1 MRDTASVCG
10 MVLVLLS
17 GPIGQAA
24 AKTPGPAELI
34 GTWRGTSTC
43 TDRVA
48 APACNDETVVYE
60 FSAGPKPGL
69 VHWKADKIVNGQRV
83 PMGEFD
89 VEYDKTE
96 ACWKAEYH
104 GPRVTSVW
112 RLTVKDGHL
121 TGTGRQLPGN
131 QTIRKLDLVPMAP
144 AHATARKIRATGSPY
159 QGVVASR
166 MEPGRACAKVN
177 SVPCAARIL

>member
-1 MRDTASVCG
+1 MNALVSGV
-10 MVLVLLS
+10 VLVVLS
-17 GPIGQAA
+17 GAIGQTATT
-24 AKTPGPAELI
+24 TPGPAQLI

-69 VHWKADKIVNGQRV
+69 VHWKADKIVNGQRE

-89 VEYDKTE
+89 LAYDKTE
-96 ACWKAEYH
+96 ACWKAEYR

-112 RLTVKDGHL
+112 RLTVTARHL
-121 TGTGRQLPGN
+121 TGTGRLLPGN
-131 QTIRKLDLVPMAP
+131 ETIRKLDLVPMP
-144 AHATARKIRATGSPY
+144 TK
-159 QGVVASR
+159 
-166 MEPGRACAKVN
+166 
-177 SVPCAARIL
+177 

>member
-1 MRDTASVCG
+1 MKRVSRSSVSALVCLGLSAALASPA
-10 MVLVLLS
+10 LA
-17 GPIGQAA
+17 QQDAHAQTHTA
-24 AKTPGPAELI
+24 AKTPGAPQLS

-60 FSAGPKPGL
+60 FSAGPKPGV

-131 QTIRKLDLVPMAP
+131 QTIRKLDLVAMAP
-144 AHATARKIRATGSPY
+144 
-159 QGVVASR
+159 Q
-166 MEPGRACAKVN
+166 
-177 SVPCAARIL
+177 

>member
-1 MRDTASVCG
+1 

-60 FSAGPKPGL
+60 FSAGPKPRPL
-69 VHWKADKIVNGQRV
+69 TAMPTRK
-83 PMGEFD
+83 P
-89 VEYDKTE
+89 
-96 ACWKAEYH
+96 
-104 GPRVTSVW
+104 PTSV
-112 RLTVKDGHL
+112 
-121 TGTGRQLPGN
+121 
-131 QTIRKLDLVPMAP
+131 A
-144 AHATARKIRATGSPY
+144 AATMNRAIP
-159 QGVVASR
+159 
-166 MEPGRACAKVN
+166 
-177 SVPCAARIL
+177 

>member
-1 MRDTASVCG
+1 MNALVSGV
-10 MVLVLLS
+10 VLVVLS
-17 GPIGQAA
+17 GAIGQTATT
-24 AKTPGPAELI
+24 TPGPAQLI

-69 VHWKADKIVNGQRV
+69 VHWKADKIVNGQRE

-89 VEYDKTE
+89 LAYDKTE
-96 ACWKAEYH
+96 ACWKAEYR

-112 RLTVKDGHL
+112 RLTVNGKRL
-121 TGTGRQLPGN
+121 TGTGRLLPGN
-131 QTIRKLDLVPMAP
+131 ETIRKLDLVPMP
-144 AHATARKIRATGSPY
+144 TK
-159 QGVVASR
+159 
-166 MEPGRACAKVN
+166 
-177 SVPCAARIL
+177 

>member
-1 MRDTASVCG
+1 MLRDTASVCG

-17 GPIGQAA
+17 GPIDQAA
-24 AKTPGPAELI
+24 AKTSGPAELI

-69 VHWKADKIVNGQRV
+69 VHWKA
-83 PMGEFD
+83 
-89 VEYDKTE
+89 EYR
-96 ACWKAEYH
+96 
-104 GPRVTSVW
+104 GPRVTIVW
-112 RLTVKDGHL
+112 RLTVKGGHL

-131 QTIRKLDLVPMAP
+131 QTIRKIDLVPMA
-144 AHATARKIRATGSPY
+144 
-159 QGVVASR
+159 
-166 MEPGRACAKVN
+166 
-177 SVPCAARIL
+177 L